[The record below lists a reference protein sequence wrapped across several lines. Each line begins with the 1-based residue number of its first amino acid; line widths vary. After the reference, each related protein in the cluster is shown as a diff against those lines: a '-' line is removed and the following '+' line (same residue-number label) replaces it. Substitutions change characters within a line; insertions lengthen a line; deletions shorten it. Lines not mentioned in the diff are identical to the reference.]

1 MAIPWYSD
9 SLPLRT
15 HCGGV
20 WVSIGE
26 EEGERGTYGPVSFL
40 FAKIESSG
48 VGQEG
53 SRDDKSSESEPRYDV
68 ELGLSHAAS
77 ISSRQREG
85 RGRDVLGSRCSCRGW

>member
-26 EEGERGTYGPVSFL
+26 EEGERG
-40 FAKIESSG
+40 KRRRG
-48 VGQEG
+48 V
-53 SRDDKSSESEPRYDV
+53 
-68 ELGLSHAAS
+68 
-77 ISSRQREG
+77 REEERGKGEKKG
-85 RGRDVLGSRCSCRGW
+85 RGKGGGGGGGK